1 MNVTKE
7 IKMSKSLMT
16 LVTHILKPN
25 SLKHSSEL
33 RARIPLEFDDMAGPE

>member
-1 MNVTKE
+1 MSRKK
-7 IKMSKSLMT
+7 KMSKSLMT

-33 RARIPLEFDDMAGPE
+33 RTRIPLEFDDVASLE